1 MTVAELPPAALAF
14 DTIADG
20 FDDRFGG
27 WLSVAA
33 QRRLVRRALAEAFP
47 IGARLLE
54 IGGGTGEDALWLAER
69 GREVVLTD
77 ASPAMARVAAA
88 KLAGQAGASV
98 EIAPAEA
105 LEGLAK
111 QLAGSRLFDGA
122 YSNFAALN
130 CVSDLAGFARGLARA
145 LRPGAPAL
153 LVLFGVFCP
162 GEMLVEGLRGR
173 PRNMFRR
180 LAKGDVP
187 ARLGGRTFTV
197 RYHRS
202 KDIARALSPWF
213 APVARRGVGVFV
225 PPSAAEPWISRR
237 PKLLGGLEALD
248 DVAAKPLASLGDHV
262 LYSFVRTDTAPPA

>member
-1 MTVAELPPAALAF
+1 MTGELPPAALAF

-20 FDDRFGG
+20 FDDRFGA

-33 QRRLVRRALAEAFP
+33 QRRTVRRALADAFP
-47 IGARLLE
+47 VGARLLE
-54 IGGGTGEDALWLAER
+54 IGGGTGEDALWLVER

-88 KLAGQAGASV
+88 KLADHPGASV
-98 EIAPAEA
+98 QVAPAEA
-105 LEGLAK
+105 LDGLANA
-111 QLAGSRLFDGA
+111 LTGPRLFDGA

-130 CVSDLAGFARGLARA
+130 CVGDLAGFGRGLARA

-153 LVLFGVFCP
+153 LVLFGIVCP

-173 PRNMFRR
+173 PGNMFRR
-180 LAKGDVP
+180 FARGDVA

-197 RYHRS
+197 RYHRPA
-202 KDIARALSPWF
+202 DIKRVLSPWF
-213 APVARRGVGVFV
+213 EPAGRRGVGVFV

-237 PKLLGGLEALD
+237 PKLLNGLEAHDRVLSR
-248 DVAAKPLASLGDHV
+248 PLADLGDHV
-262 LYSFVRTDTAPPA
+262 LHAFVRTSVEAPA